1 MRRLLVESDV
11 LVFNLDKWSCAS
23 DLTSIEALPQAAE
36 NHVDR
41 SIEGPAAY
49 GSMSS
54 PDFVYIDSNVTGTF
68 HLLQAVRAHWEQL
81 PSERRFSEITPYD
94 PRKAA
99 SDQLVNAW
107 HHTYGLP
114 VVLTKCS
121 NNLRA
126 QNLRCKRSWV
136 HHFH

>member
-1 MRRLLVESDV
+1 VVRRLLVESDV
-11 LVFNLDKWSCAS
+11 LVFNLDKWSCVS

-114 VVLTKCS
+114 AGGTHQVLEQS
-121 NNLRA
+121 A
-126 QNLRCKRSWV
+126 GPESSM
-136 HHFH
+136 